1 MKKNILIITL
11 SLMVVTLAVL
21 FVYRDDILTNIS
33 LAEVEENLGRKADFE
48 QLLLFDQDN
57 QRVNA
62 TDYLNGGK
70 TVMVYSDNCDP
81 CKQAI
86 ADIALAAKQKPQINE
101 NFIAITFDSDYPQT
115 FLNYN
120 RLNLFRADG
129 SRGDTIFSGMVTPA
143 FFVFDQQNVL
153 VKRRNGWSKV
163 FVDVFF

>member
-11 SLMVVTLAVL
+11 SLIVVTLVFL
-21 FVYRDDILTNIS
+21 FVYGDDILTS
-33 LAEVEENLGRKADFE
+33 MSRAEVEENLGQKIDFE
-48 QLLLFDQDN
+48 QLLLFDQDE

-62 TDYLNGGK
+62 AEYLNGDK
-70 TVMVYSDNCDP
+70 IVMVYSDNCDP

-86 ADIALAAKQKPQINE
+86 ADIALAAGQKTQINE
-101 NFIAITFDSDYPQT
+101 NFVAITFDSDYPQT
-115 FLNYN
+115 FLNHN
-120 RLNLFRADG
+120 QMNLFRADG